1 MFGVPAGNQQLG
13 EDTREADLISLT
25 MAALRLKSATGN
37 NQTDVITTTEE
48 VCQDNSV
55 IVITLEEVSWHDSP
69 QDCWIILY
77 DNVYDITNFLDQVN
91 IFFLIIVA
99 FRPLFSVIPFNHIKR
114 IITY

>member
-1 MFGVPAGNQQLG
+1 MFGLQKQVPDGNQQLG

-25 MAALRLKSATGN
+25 MAALRFKSATGN
-37 NQTDVITTTEE
+37 NATDVITPNEE

-91 IFFLIIVA
+91 IFFL
-99 FRPLFSVIPFNHIKR
+99 R
-114 IITY
+114 